1 MRVIAYIL
9 AVICAIVAVMYFA
22 LPADQLPTFMP
33 GFEAGSAHVHVKHA
47 VIAAAAA
54 VILAVIGWLVGRR
67 V

>member
-1 MRVIAYIL
+1 
-9 AVICAIVAVMYFA
+9 

-54 VILAVIGWLVGRR
+54 VILAVIGWLGGRR

>member
-54 VILAVIGWLVGRR
+54 VILAVIGWLGGRR